1 MLKKEFLEI
10 MPERKKDS
18 HKGDYGHV
26 LVLAGSMGLTGAAAL
41 CSLGALRC
49 GCGLVTLGIP
59 RSLNAIM
66 ETKLTEVM
74 TRPLPETR
82 NVSLSLEAL
91 PKIKKMVKGVDAV
104 ALGPG
109 LSIDKGTKRL
119 VNKLVKVIDKPLVI
133 DADAL
138 NCIASNIAALKS
150 VKSPIIITPHPGE
163 MSRLSGLEID
173 TIQRNRQKVAK
184 DLARQCNLIVV
195 LKGNNTVVSD
205 GKANNF
211 VNESGNPGMG
221 TGGTGDILTGM
232 IASFLAQ
239 GVPAFK
245 AAKLAVYIHGKAGDL
260 AAREKGEIG
269 LIAGDILEKV
279 PEAFK

>member
-26 LVLAGSMGLTGAAAL
+26 LVLAGSTGLTGAAAL
-41 CSLGALRC
+41 CSLGALRS

-59 RSLNAIM
+59 KSLNAIM

-109 LSIDKGTKRL
+109 LSTDKGTKQL
-119 VNKLVKVIDKPLVI
+119 VNKLIKVIDKPLVI

-138 NCIASNIAALKS
+138 NCIASNIKALKS
-150 VKSPIIITPHPGE
+150 IRSPIIITPHPGE

-173 TIQRNRQKVAK
+173 TIQRNRLKVAK

-211 VNESGNPGMG
+211 VNESGNPGMA

-269 LIAGDILEKV
+269 LIARDILEKV
-279 PEAFK
+279 PEAFN

>member
-1 MLKKEFLEI
+1 
-10 MPERKKDS
+10 
-18 HKGDYGHV
+18 
-26 LVLAGSMGLTGAAAL
+26 LVLAGSVGLTGAAAL
-41 CSLGALRC
+41 CSLGALRS

-59 RSLNAIM
+59 KSLNAIM

-82 NVSLSLEAL
+82 NISLSLEAL
-91 PKIKKMVKGVDAV
+91 PKIKKMLKGVNAV

-109 LSIDKGTKRL
+109 LSTDKGTKRL
-119 VNKLVKVIDKPLVI
+119 VNKLVKLIDKPLVI
-133 DADAL
+133 DADGL
-138 NCIASNIAALKS
+138 NCICSNIKVLKS
-150 VKSPIIITPHPGE
+150 IKSPIIITPHPGE
-163 MSRLSGLEID
+163 MSRLSGLEIN
-173 TIQRNRQKVAK
+173 TIQRNRQRVAK

-211 VNESGNPGMG
+211 VNKSGNPGMA

-239 GVPAFK
+239 GVPAFN

-269 LIAGDILEKV
+269 LIAGDILDKI

>member
-1 MLKKEFLEI
+1 

-173 TIQRNRQKVAK
+173 FDRYDCLFSSPGSAGIQGRKTGR
-184 DLARQCNLIVV
+184 LYSR
-195 LKGNNTVVSD
+195 KGRGPGSQRKRRD
-205 GKANNF
+205 WPDCRRYFGK
-211 VNESGNPGMG
+211 S
-221 TGGTGDILTGM
+221 
-232 IASFLAQ
+232 SR
-239 GVPAFK
+239 GV
-245 AAKLAVYIHGKAGDL
+245 
-260 AAREKGEIG
+260 
-269 LIAGDILEKV
+269 
-279 PEAFK
+279 

>member
-10 MPERKKDS
+10 IPERKRDS

-59 RSLNAIM
+59 KSLNAIM

-82 NVSLSLEAL
+82 NISLSLEAL
-91 PKIKKMVKGVDAV
+91 PKIKKMLKGVNAV

-109 LSIDKGTKRL
+109 LSTDKGTKRL
-119 VNKLVKVIDKPLVI
+119 VNKLIKLIDKPLVI
-133 DADAL
+133 DADGL
-138 NCIASNIAALKS
+138 NCICSNIKVLKS
-150 VKSPIIITPHPGE
+150 IKSPIIITPHPGE
-163 MSRLSGLEID
+163 MSRLSGLEIN
-173 TIQRNRQKVAK
+173 TIQRNRQRVAK

-211 VNESGNPGMG
+211 VNKSGNPGMA

-239 GVPAFK
+239 GVPAFN

>member
-1 MLKKEFLEI
+1 MLKKEFSEI
-10 MPERKKDS
+10 MPERRRDS

-41 CSLGALRC
+41 CSLGALRS

-59 RSLNAIM
+59 KSLNAIM

-109 LSIDKGTKRL
+109 LSRDKATKRL
-119 VNKLVKVIDKPLVI
+119 VNRLVKVIDKPLVI

-138 NCIASNIAALKS
+138 NCIASNIKELKS
-150 VKSPIIITPHPGE
+150 IRSPIIITPHPGE

-184 DLARQCNLIVV
+184 DLARQYNLIVV

-205 GKANNF
+205 GKTNNF
-211 VNESGNPGMG
+211 VNKSGNPGMA

-279 PEAFK
+279 PEAFN

>member
-10 MPERKKDS
+10 IPERKRDS
-18 HKGDYGHV
+18 HKGDHGHV
-26 LVLAGSMGLTGAAAL
+26 LVLAGSMGMTGAAAL

>member
-205 GKANNF
+205 GKGNNF
-211 VNESGNPGMG
+211 VNKSGNPGMG

>member
-10 MPERKKDS
+10 IPERKRDS
-18 HKGDYGHV
+18 HKGDHGHV
-26 LVLAGSMGLTGAAAL
+26 LVLAGSMGMTGAAAL
-41 CSLGALRC
+41 CSLGALRS

-59 RSLNAIM
+59 KSLNAIM

-82 NVSLSLEAL
+82 NISLSLEAL
-91 PKIKKMVKGVDAV
+91 PKIKKMLKGVDAV

-109 LSIDKGTKRL
+109 LSTDEGTKRL
-119 VNKLVKVIDKPLVI
+119 VNKLIKVIDKPLVI

-138 NCIASNIAALKS
+138 NCIASNITALKS

-173 TIQRNRQKVAK
+173 TIQRNRQKVTK

-205 GKANNF
+205 GKNNNF
-211 VNESGNPGMG
+211 VNKSGNPGMG

-239 GVPAFK
+239 GVSAFK
-245 AAKLAVYIHGKAGDL
+245 SAKLAVYIHGKAGDL

-269 LIAGDILEKV
+269 LIAGDILEKI

>member
-195 LKGNNTVVSD
+195 LKGNNTVISD
-205 GKANNF
+205 GKGNNF

>member
-1 MLKKEFLEI
+1 MLKKEFSEI

-26 LVLAGSMGLTGAAAL
+26 LVLAGSAGLTGAAVL
-41 CSLGALRC
+41 CSLGALRS

-59 RSLNAIM
+59 KSLNAIM

-74 TRPLPETR
+74 TRPLPETK
-82 NVSLSLEAL
+82 NISLSLEAL
-91 PKIKKMVKGVDAV
+91 PKIKKMLKGVNAV

-109 LSIDKGTKRL
+109 LSTDKGTKRL
-119 VNKLVKVIDKPLVI
+119 VNKLIKLIDKPLVI
-133 DADAL
+133 DADGL
-138 NCIASNIAALKS
+138 NCICSNIKVLKS
-150 VKSPIIITPHPGE
+150 IKSPIIITPHPGE
-163 MSRLSGLEID
+163 MSRLSGLEIN
-173 TIQRNRQKVAK
+173 TIQRNRQRVAK

-195 LKGNNTVVSD
+195 LKGSNTVVSD

-211 VNESGNPGMG
+211 VNKSGNPGMA

-239 GVPAFK
+239 GVPAFN

>member
-1 MLKKEFLEI
+1 MLKKEFSEI

-26 LVLAGSMGLTGAAAL
+26 LVLAGSKGLTGAAAL
-41 CSLGALRC
+41 CSLGALRS

-59 RSLNAIM
+59 KSLNAIM

-74 TRPLPETR
+74 TRPLPETK
-82 NVSLSLEAL
+82 NISLSLEAL
-91 PKIKKMVKGVDAV
+91 PKIKKMLKGVNAV

-109 LSIDKGTKRL
+109 LSTDKGTKRL
-119 VNKLVKVIDKPLVI
+119 VNKLVKLIDKPLVI
-133 DADAL
+133 DADGL
-138 NCIASNIAALKS
+138 NCICSNIKALKS
-150 VKSPIIITPHPGE
+150 IKSPIIITPHPGE
-163 MSRLSGLEID
+163 MSRLSGLEIN
-173 TIQRNRQKVAK
+173 TIQRNRQRVAK
-184 DLARQCNLIVV
+184 DLARQYNLIVV

-211 VNESGNPGMG
+211 VNKSGNPGMA

-239 GVPAFK
+239 GVPAFN

>member
-1 MLKKEFLEI
+1 MLKKEFSEI
-10 MPERKKDS
+10 VPERRRDS

-26 LVLAGSMGLTGAAAL
+26 LVLAGSVGLTGAAVL
-41 CSLGALRC
+41 CSLGALRS

-59 RSLNAIM
+59 KSLNAIM

-74 TRPLPETR
+74 TKPLPETK

-109 LSIDKGTKRL
+109 LSTDKATKQL

-138 NCIASNIAALKS
+138 NCIASNIKALKS

-173 TIQRNRQKVAK
+173 TIQRNRQKVVK

-211 VNESGNPGMG
+211 VNESGNPGMA